1 MSGGR
6 AWTPEFSLKFL
17 ILPPLLFL
25 VPTFLLPLGIVVY
38 RSVDGLAFDLR
49 QFAEIFSNSTYLYVL
64 SQTFKTAVMSTF
76 LALLIGFPIA
86 HVICNARRFWAG
98 IAFACVMV
106 PLWTSVV
113 TRTYAWIA
121 LLGRRGLVNQM
132 LIDTGVIDQ
141 ALPLMY
147 NPLAV
152 QVGMVQVLLPMMIL
166 PVLSSMRQMDRTKL
180 MASAILGANPVRTF
194 IHIYV
199 PMCLPGIMAGSVL
212 VFITA
217 LGFYVTPALLGG
229 DSNMMIAVLIEQ
241 QVTKTLNWPL
251 ASALATV
258 LLMMVLLT
266 LLLVWQLARLRGV
279 RLGVA

>member
-1 MSGGR
+1 MSAGR
-6 AWTPEFSLKFL
+6 AWTPEFSLQFL
-17 ILPPLLFL
+17 IVPPLLFL
-25 VPTFLLPLGIVVY
+25 LPTFLLPLGIVAY
-38 RSVDGLAFDLR
+38 RSVDGLAFDVR
-49 QFAEIFSNSTYLYVL
+49 HFADIFTNTTYLYVL
-64 SQTFKTAVMSTF
+64 SQTFKTAVVSTV
-76 LALLIGFPIA
+76 LSLLIGFPIA
-86 HVICNARRFWAG
+86 HVIAKARRFWGA

-113 TRTYAWIA
+113 TRTYAWIT
-121 LLGRRGLVNQM
+121 LLGRRGLVNQ
-132 LIDTGVIDQ
+132 LLVEAGIVDQ
-141 ALPLMY
+141 PLSLLY
-147 NPLAV
+147 NPFAV
-152 QVGMVQVLLPMMIL
+152 QIGMVQVLLPMMIL

-180 MASAILGANPVRTF
+180 MAAAILGANPIRTF

-199 PMCLPGIMAGSVL
+199 PMCLPGILAGSVL

-258 LLMMVLLT
+258 LLMMVLLS
-266 LLLVWQLARLRGV
+266 LVFVWQLARLRGTK
-279 RLGVA
+279 LGVA

>member
-1 MSGGR
+1 MGGK
-6 AWTPEFSLKFL
+6 AWTPEYSLKFL
-17 ILPPLLFL
+17 ILLPLLFL

-38 RSVDGLAFDLR
+38 RSVGGSALDTR
-49 QFAEIFSNSTYLYVL
+49 YFAEIFSNSIYLYVL
-64 SQTFKTAVMSTF
+64 LQTFKTAGLSTM

-86 HVICNARRFWAG
+86 HVITRARGFWGA

-121 LLGRRGLVNQM
+121 LLGRRGLVNQT
-132 LIDTGVIDQ
+132 LIDTGLFDQ
-141 ALPLMY
+141 PLSLIY

-166 PVLSSMRQMDRTKL
+166 PILSSMRQMDQTKL
-180 MASAILGANPVRTF
+180 MASAILGANPLRTF

-199 PMCLPGIMAGSVL
+199 PMCLSGVMAGSVL

-229 DSNMMIAVLIEQ
+229 DTNMMMAVLIEQ

-258 LLMMVLLT
+258 LLLMVLLS
-266 LLLVWQLARLRGV
+266 LLFVWQIARLRNV
-279 RLGVA
+279 KLGVA